1 VDHTAE
7 LAERLTYSAYGEA
20 RHHWA
25 ADVDGDG
32 AVTTADETII
42 ANLAAEGGG
51 KGTPIDDPAYRAEAD
66 LNRDGVIDGDD
77 GRTIHGY
84 TIPTGPKQGL
94 PGARRHSWYVA
105 RPEFFEFIYGPDVAP
120 TGDGRLSGRND
131 VLSRWRGIGAP

>member
-1 VDHTAE
+1 VMIC
-7 LAERLTYSAYGEA
+7 SGECLVRFIVESLQSPA
-20 RHHWA
+20 
-25 ADVDGDG
+25 G
-32 AVTTADETII
+32 ACRDSHSDWFSFRGA
-42 ANLAAEGGG
+42 GH
-51 KGTPIDDPAYRAEAD
+51 RAEAD